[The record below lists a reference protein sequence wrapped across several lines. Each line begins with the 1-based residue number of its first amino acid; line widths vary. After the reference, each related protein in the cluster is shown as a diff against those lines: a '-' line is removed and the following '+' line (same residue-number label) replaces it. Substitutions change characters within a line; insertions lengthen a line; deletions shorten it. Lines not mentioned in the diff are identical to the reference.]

1 MLEGLKYSVN
11 AHIAVK
17 TILTFGA
24 LLVASCASVGEQT
37 ESKLIGRWH
46 SIDQRGH
53 TAELSFLGNGTFSG
67 SVSGDDGSLISQFTG
82 RWLLRDGAILYQY
95 TSDKTGR
102 IRVGTKDRDKLLR
115 IERDYFVIE
124 AADGSVRKYVR
135 ASKG

>member
-11 AHIAVK
+11 AHVAVK

-24 LLVASCASVGEQT
+24 FLVASCASVGEKT

-67 SVSGDDGSLISQFTG
+67 SVSGDDGSLISRFTG
-82 RWLLRDGAILYQY
+82 KWLLRDGVILYQY
-95 TSDKTGR
+95 ASDKTGR

-115 IERDYFVIE
+115 IGRDYFVIE

-135 ASKG
+135 AKSG